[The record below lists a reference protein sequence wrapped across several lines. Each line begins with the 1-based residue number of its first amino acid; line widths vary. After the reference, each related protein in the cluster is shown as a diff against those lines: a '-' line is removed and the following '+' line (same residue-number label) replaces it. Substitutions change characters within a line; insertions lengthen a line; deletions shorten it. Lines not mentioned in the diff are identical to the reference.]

1 MSPLFFA
8 GNVASIVGLFVAVF
22 TLKWVARVLNALGL
36 TNINV
41 NTSPD
46 GASRAAGLAALL
58 LHPAP
63 WLLLGGAIY
72 LAHWATSEQDP
83 AKRVVVVLWS
93 VGTYLAVCGFAIWA
107 LVRQSQRRRALEA
120 KK

>member
-8 GNVASIVGLFVAVF
+8 GNVASIIDLLFAVF
-22 TLKWVARVLNALGL
+22 TLKWVARVLNAFGL
-36 TNINV
+36 TNVNV

-46 GASRAAGLAALL
+46 GAARVAGLAALL

-63 WLLLGGAIY
+63 WLLLGGAVY
-72 LAHWATSEQDP
+72 LAHWAMSEQD
-83 AKRVVVVLWS
+83 ASKRAVVVSWS
-93 VGTYLAVCGFAIWA
+93 IGTYLAVCGFAIWA
-107 LVRQSQRRRALEA
+107 LVRQSQRRKILET

>member
-107 LVRQSQRRRALEA
+107 LGKLCTGSHG
-120 KK
+120 